1 MQQIQPRITRR
12 ELQHL
17 IQRKSWKRLS
27 QRLAEAPAQD
37 IAAQWPGLAP
47 RQQQIV
53 LTVLARQSKSEKI
66 PPTSPASDD
75 NRANSESRTRP
86 R

>member
-37 IAAQWPGLAP
+37 IAAQWPGLQP
-47 RQQQIV
+47 RQQQLV
-53 LTVLARQSKSEKI
+53 LKVLARRSESEKI
-66 PPTSPASDD
+66 QAMTSASDD
-75 NRANSESRTRP
+75 KRP
-86 R
+86 D